1 MAARKKHRN
10 FPRDTLQESLAVAQK
25 IMDEMAGK
33 PFKRLLLAEAL
44 GISPGSSNF
53 RYLLSSSYQY
63 GLTEGTEKASD
74 IELTDVGRRATQAT
88 GPATRIAALRQ
99 AATAAEVFGRF
110 YRDYRDKKMPSAEM
124 LGKILTAEY
133 DVPENVADECARLIV
148 ENGRFAGIIRDIQGS
163 PHVLIDA
170 PVSAPEATAAAEEP
184 LKEQLTRSDKDDAQ
198 VQRESGKE
206 GGLTPAAEEEKKPR
220 PIFIGHGKN
229 KKPLEKLQKFL
240 SSFQIPYKVTTEE
253 ANLGRP
259 IPQKVRETMLQCGS
273 AILIFTRDEKLFD
286 ENGIEVWRP
295 SENVVHELGAASL
308 LYEDRIVIF
317 KENGL
322 HFPTNFQSIGYIE
335 FEVDSIDSKTADL
348 LKELIGFGLVKVTP
362 T

>member
-74 IELTDVGRRATQAT
+74 IELTDAGRRATQAT

-124 LGKILTAEY
+124 LGKILTYCRVRRTRE
-133 DVPENVADECARLIV
+133 R
-148 ENGRFAGIIRDIQGS
+148 GRRVRAAHSRERTIRWDY
-163 PHVLIDA
+163 
-170 PVSAPEATAAAEEP
+170 
-184 LKEQLTRSDKDDAQ
+184 
-198 VQRESGKE
+198 SGY
-206 GGLTPAAEEEKKPR
+206 PR
-220 PIFIGHGKN
+220 
-229 KKPLEKLQKFL
+229 
-240 SSFQIPYKVTTEE
+240 
-253 ANLGRP
+253 
-259 IPQKVRETMLQCGS
+259 
-273 AILIFTRDEKLFD
+273 FT
-286 ENGIEVWRP
+286 
-295 SENVVHELGAASL
+295 SCSH
-308 LYEDRIVIF
+308 
-317 KENGL
+317 
-322 HFPTNFQSIGYIE
+322 
-335 FEVDSIDSKTADL
+335 
-348 LKELIGFGLVKVTP
+348 
-362 T
+362 